1 MLCFQIFLKPPLSGT
16 DKAST
21 GGLKHD
27 GHKSRDSSVSG
38 SRETSHGRGDDRM
51 AASGTDDSDAS
62 DSGDNEDHHSG
73 NMDEVCLQ
81 SVVLLM
87 GKCLLLLA
95 CYPSLERKSGCVCV
109 CVCVCV

>member
-21 GGLKHD
+21 GGLKLD
-27 GHKSRDSSVSG
+27 GRKSRDCSISG

-62 DSGDNEDHHSG
+62 ESGDNEDQHSG

-81 SVVLLM
+81 SIVLLM
-87 GKCLLLLA
+87 GKCFAALCPL
-95 CYPSLERKSGCVCV
+95 SF
-109 CVCVCV
+109 

>member
-1 MLCFQIFLKPPLSGT
+1 VLCFQIFLKPPLSGT

-21 GGLKHD
+21 GGLKLD
-27 GHKSRDSSVSG
+27 GRKSRDCSISG

-62 DSGDNEDHHSG
+62 ESGDNEDQHSG

-81 SVVLLM
+81 SIVLLM
-87 GKCLLLLA
+87 GKCFAALCPL
-95 CYPSLERKSGCVCV
+95 SF
-109 CVCVCV
+109 